1 MSEQHY
7 VNILTRFSDDL
18 AAAVEKASAST
29 VRVDSRR
36 RGNPASGIIWAPGL
50 VVTADHVFEREEDI
64 TIGLPDGR
72 DLPATIAGRDPS
84 TDLAILRFDAP
95 AVTPAE
101 PGPEPRVGHFV
112 LIVARPGAVA
122 ATAGVVSA
130 IGGPART
137 MRGGRLE
144 SFIRTDA
151 VMYPGF
157 SGGPLVNAAGQVI
170 GLCTT
175 HFGGSLA
182 IPLTTVNRV
191 VSHLQASGRIKRGFL
206 GITSQPVALPETLR
220 AKVVGAPESGLLII
234 GVEPGGPAELGG
246 LLVGDILVGF
256 AGQPVRDTDDLQ
268 ALLAGDRVGQ
278 ATEVLVL
285 RGGERRQLTITVGER
300 K

>member
-1 MSEQHY
+1 MNEQQQAG
-7 VNILTRFSDDL
+7 ILTRFSDDL

-50 VVTADHVFEREEDI
+50 IVTADHVLEREEDLS
-64 TIGLPDGR
+64 IGLPDGR
-72 DLPATIAGRDPS
+72 DLPAQLAGRDPS
-84 TDLAILRFDAP
+84 TDLAILRVDAST
-95 AVTPAE
+95 VTPAE
-101 PGPEPRVGHFV
+101 LGPEPKVGHFV
-112 LIVARPGAVA
+112 LIVARPGTIA

-130 IGGPART
+130 VGGPART
-137 MRGGRLE
+137 LRGRLDA
-144 SFIRTDA
+144 FIRTDA
-151 VMYPGF
+151 IMYPGF

-182 IPLTTVNRV
+182 IPLSTVNRV
-191 VSHLQASGRIKRGFL
+191 VSHLQVSGRVRRGFL

-220 AKVVGAPESGLLII
+220 AKVAGAPETGLLII
-234 GVEPGGPAELGG
+234 GIERGGPADLGG

-268 ALLAGDRVGQ
+268 ALLSGDRVGR
-278 ATEVLVL
+278 ATELVVV
-285 RGGERRQLTITVGER
+285 RGGERHQLTVTVGER